1 MDTETNFVVTV
12 GFTTKVDH
20 QTTSKISY
28 SFHRS
33 RQFRY
38 FIGLEEKKG
47 REEYNFRCAMNLA
60 RCHVCVPRRKREEAE
75 RQATERE
82 IENRKRGKKINK
94 SKTKQ
99 KTKTKKQ
106 TRKLKKQTEIQP
118 ASRWTCP
125 SRRNRPVIVSP

>member
-1 MDTETNFVVTV
+1 MDTETNFVVSA
-12 GFTTKVDH
+12 GLLTKVDH

-28 SFHRS
+28 IF

-38 FIGLEEKKG
+38 FIGLEEKKE

-82 IENRKRGKKINK
+82 IENRKEIKRRRGKKIYK
-94 SKTKQ
+94 SKN
-99 KTKTKKQ
+99 KTKTKK
-106 TRKLKKQTEIQP
+106 TKTKNKRE
-118 ASRWTCP
+118 S
-125 SRRNRPVIVSP
+125 